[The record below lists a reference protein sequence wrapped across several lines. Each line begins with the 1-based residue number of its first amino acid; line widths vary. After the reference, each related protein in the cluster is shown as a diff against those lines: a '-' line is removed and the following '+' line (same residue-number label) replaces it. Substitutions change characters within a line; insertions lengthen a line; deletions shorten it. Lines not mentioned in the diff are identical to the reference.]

1 MQIDIKGGYLLRHHI
16 LSASYLKGSKAGLML
31 TGPFWNFAPGSYRV
45 NYYLRARAPH
55 HTAISTNEQMAL
67 PPGDVCILEVRDAA
81 SGKAFSEVLSSMTL
95 RPEDF
100 GMGNHWSRKSLTFQV
115 ENPLSALD
123 VRVEWLGN
131 ASLDIASLT
140 VYTITPD

>member
-1 MQIDIKGGYLLRHHI
+1 MTPSSKQPGCSPMQMDRKCGFLLRQI

-55 HTAISTNEQMAL
+55 HTATSTNEMAL

-81 SGKAFSEVLSSMTL
+81 SGHAFSEVLSSMTL

-100 GMGNHWSRKSLTFQV
+100 GTGPKIVDVSSG
-115 ENPLSALD
+115 ESA
-123 VRVEWLGN
+123 VCAGCARGVAW
-131 ASLDIASLT
+131 
-140 VYTITPD
+140 

>member
-55 HTAISTNEQMAL
+55 HTATSKNEMAL
-67 PPGDVCILEVRDAA
+67 PPGGCVHTGGAGRGVR
-81 SGKAFSEVLSSMTL
+81 
-95 RPEDF
+95 P
-100 GMGNHWSRKSLTFQV
+100 
-115 ENPLSALD
+115 
-123 VRVEWLGN
+123 RVF
-131 ASLDIASLT
+131 
-140 VYTITPD
+140 